1 MRDFVYICW
10 KRREYIG
17 CGRRDGPLESTPNT
31 AEDGW
36 IYVVKEN
43 GENGF
48 VPATYVEPT
57 DNGLWILGNALYD
70 YEGHL
75 AEGRYL

>member
-17 CGRRDGPLESTPNT
+17 CGRRDGPLESTPST

-36 IYVVKEN
+36 IYVMKER
-43 GENGF
+43 ENGF
-48 VPATYVEPT
+48 VPATYVEPRIWT
-57 DNGLWILGNALYD
+57 LDPRKCITIMKATWQR
-70 YEGHL
+70 
-75 AEGRYL
+75 GRYL